1 MHERTSSL
9 QVDLQ
14 FSNDQDHADGN
25 AESHG
30 TDASGED
37 VSDDS
42 TVICFKM
49 VHTCHM

>member
-1 MHERTSSL
+1 MHERTPSL

-25 AESHG
+25 AGSDG

-42 TVICFKM
+42 NVICFEM
-49 VHTCHM
+49 VHTRHK